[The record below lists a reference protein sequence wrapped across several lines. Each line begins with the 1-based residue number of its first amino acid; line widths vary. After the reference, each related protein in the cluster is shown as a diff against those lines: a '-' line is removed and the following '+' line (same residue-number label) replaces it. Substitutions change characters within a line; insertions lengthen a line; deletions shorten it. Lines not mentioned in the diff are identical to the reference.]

1 MTIISIRTII
11 YGMGNVRKQTGKER
25 KMNSKH
31 YLTNKYWVIIIA
43 LFCAVLWGSAFP
55 VLKLSYSEI
64 GIASDDRSAIIVFA
78 GMRFFLA
85 SILIF
90 LLTTAGLR
98 QSPKVER
105 AILPQLFLLGLLQIS
120 LQYFFFYNG
129 LAHTSGMKAAILSS
143 ASTFFVVILAHFVYR
158 DDRLD
163 FRKLVG
169 LIAGLAGII
178 LLNSGEDFTLD
189 FSWQGE
195 GFMILSGL
203 VSAFGTILAKR
214 ISKAVHPFV
223 LTAWQMLLGSLL
235 LVAAGLPGL
244 KPHVL
249 VFSNKAALLLIY
261 SAFLSAAA
269 FSLWYAILKYNKAGE
284 ISVYKFMTPVSGA
297 ILSALLIP
305 GEHLTVNMFMSLALV
320 ALGLVIVNYHKR
332 VPKEGY

>member
-1 MTIISIRTII
+1 MKSILPMREKGLK
-11 YGMGNVRKQTGKER
+11 Y
-25 KMNSKH
+25 

-55 VLKLSYSEI
+55 VLKVSYLEL

-85 SILIF
+85 GILIF
-90 LLTTAGLR
+90 LLTIVGFK
-98 QSPKVER
+98 QSPKVR
-105 AILPQLFLLGLLQIS
+105 GGIFPQLLLLGLLQIS

-129 LAHTSGMKAAILSS
+129 LAHTTGMKAAILSS

-163 FRKLVG
+163 VRKVLG
-169 LIAGLAGII
+169 LIAGLMGIVFLNAG
-178 LLNSGEDFTLD
+178 EHFTLD

-203 VSAFGTILAKR
+203 VSALGTILAKR
-214 ISKAVHPFV
+214 ISKEVHPFV

-235 LVAAGLPGL
+235 LIAVGLPGL
-244 KPHVL
+244 KPQAM
-249 VFSNKAALLLIY
+249 VFTNKAVILLGY
-261 SAFLSAAA
+261 SAFLSASA
-269 FSLWYAILKYNKAGE
+269 FSLWYALLKYNKAGE
-284 ISVYKFMTPVSGA
+284 VSVYKFMTPVSGA

-305 GEHLTVNMFMSLALV
+305 GEHLAVNMFISLALV
-320 ALGLVIVNYHKR
+320 ALGLIIVNHQR
-332 VPKEGY
+332 GDLKEAVMR